1 VEKDDITYS
10 ADLKYRLMNVLQK
23 IKNSP
28 ASLLP
33 ISAILLFLAVL
44 AHELFIFIA
53 IAPLFALLDV
63 RINVRSASAIV
74 SGLFALAAMA
84 FLMREISPAT
94 GTVFYIIVIM
104 MVFVFYQAMQ
114 QLTQNRLNKFSLT
127 ILLIGV
133 EYLLLKL
140 SLGSWI
146 TFFADAI
153 QDRTDWIRW
162 NIYTGYLGS
171 SAWILLVN
179 LLFYQ
184 ALFKNELIGWI
195 MVILG
200 LLAILLPVLYSIDL
214 TNNALTKQQVIRFYM
229 GDESGLTYPY
239 LSHGELISRTAAWL
253 SILIIIFTLVRAK
266 TKKVA
271 R

>member
-1 VEKDDITYS
+1 M
-10 ADLKYRLMNVLQK
+10 AALQK
-23 IKNSP
+23 IKSSP
-28 ASLLP
+28 ASLLM
-33 ISAILLFLAVL
+33 ITAILLFLAVL
-44 AHELFIFIA
+44 VHELFIFIA
-53 IAPLFALLDV
+53 IAPLFALLDI
-63 RINVRSASAIV
+63 RIEVKSIYAV
-74 SGLFALAAMA
+74 FSGLLPLAAIT

-94 GTVFYIIVIM
+94 GIAFFAIIVM
-104 MVFVFYQAMQ
+104 AAFYFYQLMQ
-114 QLTQNRLNKFSLT
+114 QLTQNRLNKFSLV
-127 ILLIGV
+127 ILLIGI

-153 QDRTDWIRW
+153 QENTDWIRW

-184 ALFKNELIGWI
+184 ALFKKDRISWFLF
-195 MVILG
+195 VLA
-200 LLAILLPVLYSIDL
+200 LLTVLLPVLYSFDL
-214 TNNALTKQQVIRFYM
+214 TNNALTKLQVIRFYR
-229 GDESGLTYPY
+229 GDEDGLTFPY
-239 LSHGELISRTAAWL
+239 LSYGELISRTGAWL

>member
-1 VEKDDITYS
+1 ME
-10 ADLKYRLMNVLQK
+10 ALQK

-28 ASLLP
+28 TSLLAV
-33 ISAILLFLAVL
+33 SAVLLFLAVL

-63 RINVRSASAIV
+63 RINVRSTSAIV

-84 FLMREISPAT
+84 FLMRGISPAT
-94 GTVFYIIVIM
+94 GTAFYFIIIM
-104 MVFVFYQAMQ
+104 IVFVFYQAMQ
-114 QLTQNRLNKFSLT
+114 QQTQNRLNKFSLT

-146 TFFADAI
+146 TFIADAI
-153 QDRTDWIRW
+153 QEKTDWIRW
-162 NIYTGYLGS
+162 NVYTGYLGS

-184 ALFKNELIGWI
+184 ALFKKERISWI
-195 MVILG
+195 LVILG

-229 GDESGLTYPY
+229 GDESGLKYPY
-239 LSHGELISRTAAWL
+239 LSHGELISRTGAWL
-253 SILIIIFTLVRAK
+253 SILIIIFTFVRAK